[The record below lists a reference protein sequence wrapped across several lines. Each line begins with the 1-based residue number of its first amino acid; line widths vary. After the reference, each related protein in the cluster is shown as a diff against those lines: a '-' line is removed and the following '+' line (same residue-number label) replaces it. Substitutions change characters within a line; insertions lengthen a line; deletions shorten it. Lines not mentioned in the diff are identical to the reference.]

1 MAPPRMP
8 IGTRLVLTIY
18 NAKFTF
24 LNKKR
29 GGGGRYTVVLILCDE
44 KFLFQVMK
52 LDDETYGNYEGPITA
67 CPTSS
72 ITLKDV

>member
-1 MAPPRMP
+1 MSPSQHKSWCTGLPHMAPPRMP

-44 KFLFQVMK
+44 KFLF
-52 LDDETYGNYEGPITA
+52 
-67 CPTSS
+67 
-72 ITLKDV
+72 